1 MANEDSEE
9 SVWSE
14 MKLTGNDKLLIG
26 CIYRSPNSTI
36 ANDAKINELL
46 RRASGLN
53 FSHLLVFGDL
63 NHPSIN
69 WLDNT
74 SPPDGNHP
82 ASLFMDS
89 ARDAFL
95 TQHVTE
101 PTHYRGNN
109 TPNTLDLIFTNEEGM
124 LEHLKYLA
132 PVGSSHHSLLKFDFC
147 CYTKTDRP
155 RVNKYKYDRG
165 NYDSMRDT
173 MATRN
178 WEHEFHNKSTEQRWG
193 ILEKAIK
200 KTCDKHIPMRKAGSQ
215 TGLNMR
221 PMWTNGRTMEAVK
234 KKTEAYRLYR
244 EYRDEQ
250 HFIEYRRA
258 SNKVKTEVR
267 NAVREFEKQI
277 AGEAKR
283 NPKAFYR
290 YARSKMKT
298 KSTVGDLERLDGTM
312 ADTDVQKA
320 EVLNSFFASVFTTE
334 GEGDIPQFERRTYNT
349 ELVDLSIT
357 KEGIE
362 RILKTLNT
370 SKSPGP
376 DGLHPRP
383 LAEMAAQLA
392 EPFQALFS
400 TSLEEGILP
409 QGWKDGNVTPIFKK
423 GKKHQPGNYR
433 PVSLTSIPCRIM
445 EKLVRNEIMEHLINN
460 NLLSKFQHGFI
471 KARSCTTQLLAVLDD
486 WTDVIEHGENVDAIY
501 LDYAKA
507 FDTVP
512 HKRLLAK
519 LYG

>member
-1 MANEDSEE
+1 M
-9 SVWSE
+9 
-14 MKLTGNDKLLIG
+14 DKWKD
-26 CIYRSPNSTI
+26 Y
-36 ANDAKINELL
+36 
-46 RRASGLN
+46 
-53 FSHLLVFGDL
+53 
-63 NHPSIN
+63 
-69 WLDNT
+69 
-74 SPPDGNHP
+74 
-82 ASLFMDS
+82 
-89 ARDAFL
+89 
-95 TQHVTE
+95 
-101 PTHYRGNN
+101 
-109 TPNTLDLIFTNEEGM
+109 
-124 LEHLKYLA
+124 
-132 PVGSSHHSLLKFDFC
+132 
-147 CYTKTDRP
+147 
-155 RVNKYKYDRG
+155 
-165 NYDSMRDT
+165 
-173 MATRN
+173 
-178 WEHEFHNKSTEQRWG
+178 
-193 ILEKAIK
+193 
-200 KTCDKHIPMRKAGSQ
+200 
-215 TGLNMR
+215 
-221 PMWTNGRTMEAVK
+221 MEAVK
-234 KKTEAYRLYR
+234 KKNEAYRLYR

-258 SNKVKTEVR
+258 CNRVKTEVR

-320 EVLNSFFASVFTTE
+320 EVLNSFFASVFTAE
-334 GEGDIPQFERRTYNT
+334 GEGDIPLFERRAYNT

-357 KEGIE
+357 KEKIE
-362 RILKTLNT
+362 SILKTLDT

-376 DGLHPRP
+376 DELHPRP
-383 LAEMAAQLA
+383 LAEMAEQLA

-423 GKKHQPGNYR
+423 GKKHRPGNYR
-433 PVSLTSIPCRIM
+433 PVSLTSIPCRVM
-445 EKLVRNEIMEHLINN
+445 EKLARNEIMEHLINN

-519 LYG
+519 LSGYGIGGKLLKWIAAFLEGRRQRVIVNGSKSSWTRVTSGIPQGSVLGPLLFVCYVKFKRHAGKHNIYGLHVRR

>member
-1 MANEDSEE
+1 MHLQ
-9 SVWSE
+9 V
-14 MKLTGNDKLLIG
+14 TQQ
-26 CIYRSPNSTI
+26 YSTI

-320 EVLNSFFASVFTTE
+320 EVLNSFFASVCSDT
-334 GEGDIPQFERRTYNT
+334 PVLYS
-349 ELVDLSIT
+349 LVYGNWLAAPPS
-357 KEGIE
+357 
-362 RILKTLNT
+362 
-370 SKSPGP
+370 
-376 DGLHPRP
+376 GLVAMY
-383 LAEMAAQLA
+383 LALCN
-392 EPFQALFS
+392 
-400 TSLEEGILP
+400 
-409 QGWKDGNVTPIFKK
+409 K
-423 GKKHQPGNYR
+423 
-433 PVSLTSIPCRIM
+433 VSL
-445 EKLVRNEIMEHLINN
+445 
-460 NLLSKFQHGFI
+460 
-471 KARSCTTQLLAVLDD
+471 
-486 WTDVIEHGENVDAIY
+486 
-501 LDYAKA
+501 
-507 FDTVP
+507 
-512 HKRLLAK
+512 
-519 LYG
+519 